1 MRGRAL
7 LYYSICCLTWGST
20 WLVIKIGLADL
31 PAFYFAG
38 LRMAIACLALTPLV
52 FRKGRPRLTRT
63 QRRDVAVSGLL
74 QIGFSYAF
82 VFAAEQRISSGLT
95 AVIFACFPIW
105 VGLFAHWMLPAEPL
119 TAGRLVAAL
128 LGLGGVAL
136 LEAPAL
142 RAFDLDRA
150 TALAAL
156 LPLFSAVTAAFANVW
171 MKKRLS
177 SVSPPVNLW
186 GQTLVGAAFLLLL
199 SAASEGGEVAHWTPR
214 AVIALLYLSLLGTV
228 IAFLA
233 LFWLI
238 PRVPMSSIGAIPLID
253 TLIAVALGA
262 LVLAEPVGLRL
273 FAGGGLI
280 LAGAALA
287 NRAERESVPAVS

>member
-7 LYYSICCLTWGST
+7 LFYSICCLTWGST
-20 WLVIKIGLADL
+20 WLVIKIGLQDL
-31 PAFYFAG
+31 PAFRFAG

-52 FRKGRPRLTRT
+52 FRNGPPRLIRA
-63 QRRDVAVSGLL
+63 RWGDVAIAGLL
-74 QIGFSYAF
+74 QMGLSYAF
-82 VFAAEQRISSGLT
+82 VFAAERRISSGLT

-105 VGLFAHWMLPAEPL
+105 VGLFAHWLLPGEPL
-119 TAGRLVAAL
+119 TTGRLMAAL

-142 RAFDLDRA
+142 RDFDLDRA

-156 LPLFSAVTAAFANVW
+156 LPLLSGVTAAFANVW

-199 SAASEGGEVAHWTPR
+199 SAASEGGQVAHWTPR
-214 AVIALLYLSLLGTV
+214 AVAAVLYLSLLGTV

-262 LVLAEPVGLRL
+262 LVLAEPVGWRL

-280 LAGAALA
+280 LTGAAIA
-287 NRAERESVPAVS
+287 SRGERASAPATS